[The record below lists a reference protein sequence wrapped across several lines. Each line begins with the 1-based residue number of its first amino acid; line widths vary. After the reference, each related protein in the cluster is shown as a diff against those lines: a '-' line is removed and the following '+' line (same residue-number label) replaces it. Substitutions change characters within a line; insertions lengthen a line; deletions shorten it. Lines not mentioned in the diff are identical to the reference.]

1 MGFVGVGFGH
11 MEVHF
16 VSNPAEKKRIVVSLP
31 QSLLQEVDGLVQKEK
46 LNRSELIRKA
56 MHFYL
61 QEQKK
66 RRIRESMKKGY
77 MEMGSINLNMAL
89 EAFSLEEEAE
99 DTLVRLVSGV

>member
-1 MGFVGVGFGH
+1 M
-11 MEVHF
+11 
-16 VSNPAEKKRIVVSLP
+16 SNPAEKKRIVVSLP
-31 QSLLQEVDGLVQKEK
+31 QSLLQEVDGLVRQEK
-46 LNRSELIRKA
+46 LNRSELISQA

-66 RRIRESMKKGY
+66 RWIRESMKKGY